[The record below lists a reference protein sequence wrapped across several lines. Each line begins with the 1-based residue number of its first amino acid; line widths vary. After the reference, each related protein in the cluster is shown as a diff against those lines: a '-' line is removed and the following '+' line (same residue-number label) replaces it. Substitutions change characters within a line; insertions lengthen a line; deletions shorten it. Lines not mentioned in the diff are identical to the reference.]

1 MKVVILAGGYG
12 TRLTEYTSDIPKPL
26 VKIGNEPILTHIMRF
41 FSSFGF
47 NSFIIAAGYK
57 QKVIFDYYKDSIR
70 LQKEFPNLK
79 IVNTGKDTMTG
90 GRILKLK
97 HYFNENENFFMTYGD
112 GLSDVD
118 LNKLKKFH
126 DDHGKIATVT
136 AVHPPVRFGELEITN
151 DRVINFEE
159 KPQAKAGWINGGFFM
174 LNYKVFDYIK
184 DDTTMFERQPM
195 KKLANEKK
203 LMAFRHEGFWKC
215 MDTMRDKIVLDK
227 MWNENKAIWKNRK
240 FL

>member
-12 TRLTEYTSDIPKPL
+12 TRLAEYTSDIPKPL

-70 LQKEFPNLK
+70 LQKEFPSLK

-112 GLSDVD
+112 GLCDVN

-126 DDHGKIATVT
+126 DSHGKIATVT
-136 AVHPPVRFGELEITN
+136 AVHPPVRFGELEIAN
-151 DRVINFEE
+151 NRVTNFEE
-159 KPQAKAGWINGGFFM
+159 KPQAKAGWINGGFFV
-174 LNYKVFDYIK
+174 LNYKIFKYIK
-184 DDTTMFERQPM
+184 NDTTMFERQPM
-195 KKLANEKK
+195 SKLANERK
-203 LMAFRHEGFWKC
+203 LMAFKHNGFWKC
-215 MDTMRDKIVLDK
+215 MDTLRDKIILDK
-227 MWNENKAIWKNRK
+227 MWNEKKALWKK
-240 FL
+240 

>member
-12 TRLTEYTSDIPKPL
+12 TRLAEYTNNIPKPL
-26 VKIGNEPILTHIMRF
+26 VKIGNEPILIHIMRF

-126 DDHGKIATVT
+126 DSHGKLATVT

-151 DRVINFEE
+151 DRVTNFEE
-159 KPQAKAGWINGGFFM
+159 KPQAKAGWINGGFFI
-174 LNYKVFDYIK
+174 LNYKVIDYIK

-195 KKLANEKK
+195 SKLANEGK
-203 LMAFRHEGFWKC
+203 LMAFKHNGFWKC
-215 MDTMRDKIVLDK
+215 MDTLRDKIILDK
-227 MWNENKAIWKNRK
+227 VWNEKKALWKK
-240 FL
+240 

>member
-12 TRLTEYTSDIPKPL
+12 TRLAEYTNDIPKPF
-26 VKIGNEPILTHIMRF
+26 VKIANEPILTHIMRF

-57 QKVIFDYYKDSIR
+57 QKVILDHYKDSIK

-112 GLSDVD
+112 GLSDVN
-118 LNKLKKFH
+118 LNELKKFH
-126 DDHGKIATVT
+126 DSHGKIATVT

-151 DRVINFEE
+151 DRVTNFEE
-159 KPQAKAGWINGGFFM
+159 KPQAKAGWINGGFFI

-195 KKLANEKK
+195 SKLANEGK
-203 LMAFRHEGFWKC
+203 LMAFKHNGFWKC
-215 MDTMRDKIVLDK
+215 MDTLRDKIILDK
-227 MWNENKAIWKNRK
+227 MWNEKKTLWKK
-240 FL
+240 

>member
-12 TRLTEYTSDIPKPL
+12 TRLAEYTSDIPKPL
-26 VKIGNEPILTHIMRF
+26 VKIGNEPILTHIMRY

-47 NSFIIAAGYK
+47 NNFIIAAGYK
-57 QKVIFDYYKDSIR
+57 QKAIFDYYKDSIR

-112 GLSDVD
+112 GLCDVN

-126 DDHGKIATVT
+126 DRHGKIATVT
-136 AVHPPVRFGELEITN
+136 AVRPPVRFGELEITN
-151 DRVINFEE
+151 DRVTNFEE
-159 KPQAKAGWINGGFFM
+159 KPQTKAGWINGGFFI
-174 LNYKVFDYIK
+174 LNHKVLDYIK

-195 KKLANEKK
+195 SKLANEGK
-203 LMAFRHEGFWKC
+203 LMAFKHNGFWKC
-215 MDTMRDKIVLDK
+215 MDTLRDKIILDK
-227 MWNENKAIWKNRK
+227 MWNEKKALWKK
-240 FL
+240 

>member
-12 TRLTEYTSDIPKPL
+12 TRLAEYTSDIPKPL

-57 QKVIFDYYKDSIR
+57 QKAIFDYYKDSIR

-112 GLSDVD
+112 GLCDVN

-126 DDHGKIATVT
+126 DRHGKIATVT
-136 AVHPPVRFGELEITN
+136 AVRPTVRFGELEITN
-151 DRVINFEE
+151 DRVTNFEE
-159 KPQAKAGWINGGFFM
+159 KPQTKAGWINGGFFI
-174 LNYKVFDYIK
+174 LNHKVFDYIK

-195 KKLANEKK
+195 SKLANEGK
-203 LMAFRHEGFWKC
+203 LMAFKHNGFWKC
-215 MDTMRDKIVLDK
+215 MDTLRDKIILDK
-227 MWNENKAIWKNRK
+227 MWNEKKALWKK
-240 FL
+240 

>member
-12 TRLTEYTSDIPKPL
+12 TRLAEYTSDIPKPL

-70 LQKEFPNLK
+70 LQKEFPSLK

-112 GLSDVD
+112 GLCDVN

-126 DDHGKIATVT
+126 DSHGKIATVT
-136 AVHPPVRFGELEITN
+136 AVHPPVRFGELEIAN
-151 DRVINFEE
+151 NRVTNFEE
-159 KPQAKAGWINGGFFM
+159 KPQAKAGWINGGFFI
-174 LNYKVFDYIK
+174 LNHEVFDYIK

-195 KKLANEKK
+195 SKLANDGK
-203 LMAFRHEGFWKC
+203 LMAFKHNGFWKC
-215 MDTMRDKIVLDK
+215 MDTLRDKIILDK
-227 MWNENKAIWKNRK
+227 MWNEKKALWKK
-240 FL
+240 

>member
-12 TRLTEYTSDIPKPL
+12 TRLAEYTSDIPKPL

-70 LQKEFPNLK
+70 LQKEFPSLK

-97 HYFNENENFFMTYGD
+97 HYFNENENFF
-112 GLSDVD
+112 
-118 LNKLKKFH
+118 
-126 DDHGKIATVT
+126 
-136 AVHPPVRFGELEITN
+136 
-151 DRVINFEE
+151 
-159 KPQAKAGWINGGFFM
+159 
-174 LNYKVFDYIK
+174 
-184 DDTTMFERQPM
+184 
-195 KKLANEKK
+195 
-203 LMAFRHEGFWKC
+203 
-215 MDTMRDKIVLDK
+215 
-227 MWNENKAIWKNRK
+227 
-240 FL
+240 

>member
-26 VKIGNEPILTHIMRF
+26 VKIGNESILTHIMRF

-112 GLSDVD
+112 SLSDVN
-118 LNKLKKFH
+118 LNELKKFH
-126 DDHGKIATVT
+126 DSHGKIATVT

-151 DRVINFEE
+151 DRVTNFEE
-159 KPQAKAGWINGGFFM
+159 KPQAKAGWINGGFFI

-195 KKLANEKK
+195 SKLANEEK
-203 LMAFRHEGFWKC
+203 LMAFKHNGFWKC
-215 MDTMRDKIVLDK
+215 MDTLRDKIILDK
-227 MWNENKAIWKNRK
+227 MWNEKKALWKK
-240 FL
+240 

>member
-57 QKVIFDYYKDSIR
+57 QKVIFDYYKDSIK

-79 IVNTGKDTMTG
+79 IVNTGKNTMTG

-112 GLSDVD
+112 GLSDVN
-118 LNKLKKFH
+118 LNELKKFH
-126 DDHGKIATVT
+126 DSHGKIATVT

-151 DRVINFEE
+151 DRITNFEE
-159 KPQAKAGWINGGFFM
+159 KPQAKAGWINGGFFI
-174 LNYKVFDYIK
+174 LNYKVIDYIK

-195 KKLANEKK
+195 SKLANEGK
-203 LMAFRHEGFWKC
+203 LMAFKHYGFWKC
-215 MDTMRDKIVLDK
+215 MDTLRDKIILDK
-227 MWNENKAIWKNRK
+227 MWNEKKALCKK
-240 FL
+240 

>member
-12 TRLTEYTSDIPKPL
+12 TRLAEYTSDIPKPL

-47 NSFIIAAGYK
+47 NNFIIAAGYK

-70 LQKEFPNLK
+70 LQKEFPSLK

-112 GLSDVD
+112 GLCDVN

-126 DDHGKIATVT
+126 DSHGKIATVT
-136 AVHPPVRFGELEITN
+136 AVHPPVRFGELEIAN
-151 DRVINFEE
+151 NRVTNFEE
-159 KPQAKAGWINGGFFM
+159 KPQAKAGWINGGFFV
-174 LNYKVFDYIK
+174 LNYKIFKYIK
-184 DDTTMFERQPM
+184 NDTTMFERQPM
-195 KKLANEKK
+195 SKLANERK
-203 LMAFRHEGFWKC
+203 LMAFKHNGFWKC
-215 MDTMRDKIVLDK
+215 MDTLRDKIILDK
-227 MWNENKAIWKNRK
+227 MWNEKKALWKK
-240 FL
+240 

>member
-12 TRLTEYTSDIPKPL
+12 TRLAEYTSDIPKPL

-112 GLSDVD
+112 GLCDVN

-126 DDHGKIATVT
+126 DRHGKIATVT
-136 AVHPPVRFGELEITN
+136 AVRPPVRFGELEITN

-159 KPQAKAGWINGGFFM
+159 KPQTKAGRINGGFFI
-174 LNYKVFDYIK
+174 LNHKILDYIK

-195 KKLANEKK
+195 SKLANEEK
-203 LMAFRHEGFWKC
+203 LMAFRHNGFWKC
-215 MDTMRDKIVLDK
+215 MDTLRDKIILDK
-227 MWNENKAIWKNRK
+227 MWNEKKALWKK
-240 FL
+240 

>member
-12 TRLTEYTSDIPKPL
+12 TRLAEYTSDIPKPL

-126 DDHGKIATVT
+126 DSHGKIATVT
-136 AVHPPVRFGELEITN
+136 AVHPPVRFGELEIANNKVT
-151 DRVINFEE
+151 NFEE
-159 KPQAKAGWINGGFFM
+159 KPQAKAGWINGGFFI
-174 LNYKVFDYIK
+174 LNYEVLDYIK
-184 DDTTMFERQPM
+184 DDTTMFEREPM
-195 KKLANEKK
+195 SKLANEGK
-203 LMAFRHEGFWKC
+203 LMAFKHNGFWKC
-215 MDTMRDKIVLDK
+215 MDTLRDKIILDK
-227 MWNENKAIWKNRK
+227 MWNEKKTLWKK
-240 FL
+240 